1 MLKTSRFHAFFTFPR
16 PRHRPLFFHIR
27 FGSNLCVFSKHC
39 KNIAFSHAFL
49 IWTQTLCVF
58 FVGVSSLVGLR
69 ASRNAHF
76 RSARCLQAFKTACFG
91 CIWCFRM
98 GQSARFGSVRSLR
111 TSRNVCF
118 GGVNIIWCLRT
129 NENARFGGLRRIRIS
144 RNVWLAVSEAF
155 GASGLSKHAFQM
167 FCVPLNLLKF
177 AFQMFS
183 MRSKSP
189 KRGLGT
195 PLVFFVIF
203 VPLGTC
209 IREYSGSNPFS
220 SIKFEALETHFR
232 HLAQAC
238 PLILNHVSE
247 MLFGISQAFFRLR
260 KLKDTFGASRA
271 LARKLQFWIS
281 RC

>member
-1 MLKTSRFHAFFTFPR
+1 MVPPNQRKRAFRR
-16 PRHRPLFFHIR
+16 PSAHP
-27 FGSNLCVFSKHC
+27 NLPK
-39 KNIAFSHAFL
+39 
-49 IWTQTLCVF
+49 
-58 FVGVSSLVGLR
+58 
-69 ASRNAHF
+69 
-76 RSARCLQAFKTACFG
+76 
-91 CIWCFRM
+91 RM
-98 GQSARFGSVRSLR
+98 VR
-111 TSRNVCF
+111 
-118 GGVNIIWCLRT
+118 
-129 NENARFGGLRRIRIS
+129 RFGGLIIK
-144 RNVWLAVSEAF
+144 F

-209 IREYSGSNPFS
+209 IQEYSGSNPFS

-247 MLFGISQAFFRLR
+247 MLFGISQA
-260 KLKDTFGASRA
+260 
-271 LARKLQFWIS
+271 LA
-281 RC
+281 

>member
-1 MLKTSRFHAFFTFPR
+1 M
-16 PRHRPLFFHIR
+16 
-27 FGSNLCVFSKHC
+27 
-39 KNIAFSHAFL
+39 
-49 IWTQTLCVF
+49 CVF

-76 RSARCLQAFKTACFG
+76 RGVRCLQVFKTACFG

-129 NENARFGGLRRIRIS
+129 NENTRFGGLRRIRIS

-195 PLVFFVIF
+195 PLVFFVFMVPLVIF
-203 VPLGTC
+203 VPLGTAFRN
-209 IREYSGSNPFS
+209 IQKAILSHQSNSKLLKLISGTSL
-220 SIKFEALETHFR
+220 K
-232 HLAQAC
+232 LA
-238 PLILNHVSE
+238 HS
-247 MLFGISQAFFRLR
+247 F
-260 KLKDTFGASRA
+260 
-271 LARKLQFWIS
+271 
-281 RC
+281 